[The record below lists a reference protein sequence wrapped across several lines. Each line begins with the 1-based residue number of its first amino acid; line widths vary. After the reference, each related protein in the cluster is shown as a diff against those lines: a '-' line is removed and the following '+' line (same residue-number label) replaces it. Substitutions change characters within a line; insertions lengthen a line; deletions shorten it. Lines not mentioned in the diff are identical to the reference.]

1 MPILKEETMNTQV
14 RPLPSTQAISPMRR
28 DRQLMRRIWA
38 YRFYYLLA
46 LPGILYFLIFHY
58 IPMIGIVI
66 AFKNVSPFGGVQGI
80 IDAPWVG
87 FLHFERFFQS
97 IFFWNVLQNTLV
109 ISGLKILF
117 GFPAPILFALM
128 LNEVF
133 HTRFKRLVQ
142 TISYLPHFIS
152 WVVVTG
158 LISALFATS
167 GGLVT
172 EFLNN
177 MTGNRWSFLTNP
189 DYFVWM
195 LVGSHVWKTVGWS
208 SIIYLAAMSSID
220 PHLYEAATIDGA
232 NRFQMA
238 WHITIPSI
246 AFVIA
251 ILFIFDI
258 GSLLDAGFEQILL
271 LYSPAVYGVSDII
284 DTYVYREGLLGLKY
298 SFAAAVG
305 LFKGVM
311 SLFLILL
318 ANGLARRL
326 GQTGIW

>member
-1 MPILKEETMNTQV
+1 MKGKTMNTQV
-14 RPLPSTQAISPMRR
+14 RPLPSAQMASKVRPSGQLLRR
-28 DRQLMRRIWA
+28 MWA

-46 LPGILYFLIFHY
+46 LPGIFYFLIFHY
-58 IPMIGIVI
+58 VPMFGIVI
-66 AFKNVSPFGGVQGI
+66 AFKDISPFGGIQGI
-80 IDAPWVG
+80 IEAPWVG
-87 FLHFERFFQS
+87 FQHFERFFQS
-97 IFFWNVLQNTLV
+97 IFFWDVVQNTLV

-117 GFPAPILFALM
+117 GFPAPIIFALM

-133 HTRFKRLVQ
+133 HSSFKRVIQ

-158 LISALFATS
+158 LITALLGTS
-167 GGLVT
+167 GGVVT
-172 EFLNN
+172 EFLNGA
-177 MTGNRWSFLTNP
+177 TGDRWNFLTNP
-189 DYFVWM
+189 DYFVWL

-251 ILFIFDI
+251 ILFIFDV

-271 LYSPAVYGVSDII
+271 LYSPAVYSVSDII

-305 LFKGVM
+305 LFKAVI
-311 SLFLILL
+311 SLILIL
-318 ANGLARRL
+318 MANALARRL

>member
-1 MPILKEETMNTQV
+1 MNV
-14 RPLPSTQAISPMRR
+14 EARPLPSPRSVARADR
-28 DRQLMRRIWA
+28 NRQLLRRIWA

-58 IPMIGIVI
+58 VPMLGIVI
-66 AFKNVSPFGGVQGI
+66 AFKDISPFGGVQGI
-80 IDAPWVG
+80 VEAPWVG

-97 IFFWNVLQNTLV
+97 IFFWDVVQNTLV

-128 LNEVF
+128 LNEVI
-133 HTRFKRLVQ
+133 HSSFKRLIQ

-158 LISALFATS
+158 LISALLGTS

-172 EFLNN
+172 EFLNDV
-177 MTGNRWSFLTNP
+177 TGDKWNFLTNS
-189 DYFVWM
+189 DYFVWL
-195 LVGSHVWKTVGWS
+195 LVGSHVWKTIGWS

-238 WHITIPSI
+238 RHITIPSI

-258 GSLLDAGFEQILL
+258 GNLLDAGFEQILL
-271 LYSPAVYGVSDII
+271 LYSPAVYSVSDII

-305 LFKGVM
+305 LFKAVI
-311 SLFLILL
+311 SLVLILL
-318 ANGLARRL
+318 ANSLAHRL